1 MPSFFEELG
10 RNTGR
15 WLRKARWLGQ
25 ELLGTED
32 EALEAEY
39 RVGRD
44 LAEALSADLPE
55 GQKPADDASVEACGQ
70 RLVACLKKRKRRFRF
85 QVLPGREVNAFAL
98 PGGFIYITQPL
109 LELCVADRSPDA
121 RTAAGGSARE
131 GEAPAEPVALR
142 GSAGALPSQVL
153 GESGFDRV
161 AFVLGHEMG
170 HVLRSHVKDRIMGNS
185 LLSLLLSA
193 APGGSALQ
201 QGLRQLARQLVRSDY
216 SQDQELEADAI
227 GVKLLRLAGLD
238 PTAACRVLELL
249 RTQRPSE
256 TALDSYFASHPPFAT
271 RLANIERVLKA

>member
-25 ELLGTED
+25 ELMGTED
-32 EALEAEY
+32 EAVEAEY
-39 RVGRD
+39 RVGHD

-55 GQKPADDASVEACGQ
+55 GQKPADDVLVEACGQ
-70 RLVACLKKRKRRFRF
+70 QLVACLKKRKRRFRF

-109 LELCVADRSPDA
+109 LDLCVADQNPDA
-121 RTAAGGSARE
+121 RTVAGRSVRE
-131 GEAPAEPVALR
+131 GEP
-142 GSAGALPSQVL
+142 
-153 GESGFDRV
+153 GFDRV

-193 APGGSALQ
+193 APGGNALRQ
-201 QGLRQLARQLVRSDY
+201 ALRQLARQLVRSDY

-238 PTAACRVLELL
+238 PTAACRVLDLL
-249 RTQRPSE
+249 RTQRPGE

-271 RLANIERVLKA
+271 RLANIERTLKA